1 MSEKALL
8 LVKEEIIRTVQE
20 NYSEV
25 SYDEASKLA
34 EDLIEKIDW
43 DDSALMHKGISWI
56 TKSYLNSLKT
66 NA

>member
-1 MSEKALL
+1 MSEMALL
-8 LVKEEIIRTVQE
+8 LAKEEIIRTVQE
-20 NYSEV
+20 NYSED
-25 SYDEASKLA
+25 SYDEASKLS
-34 EDLIEKIDW
+34 EDLIKKIDW

>member
-1 MSEKALL
+1 MSEMALL
-8 LVKEEIIRTVQE
+8 LAKKEIIRTIQD
-20 NYSEV
+20 NYSKV
-25 SYDEASKLA
+25 SYDEASKIA